1 VLRRVPPDEA
11 CGGATGFSP
20 WGSTL
25 NSISK
30 CLSRSFFASLTVL
43 VACLMIFSAV
53 VQGGYDVETVLRK
66 PLAIVQFT
74 VDWYRREKR
83 VIRQNEVLYGYL

>member
-1 VLRRVPPDEA
+1 MAGMEII
-11 CGGATGFSP
+11 
-20 WGSTL
+20 TL
-25 NSISK
+25 NPISK

-66 PLAIVQFT
+66 PLAIVHLT
-74 VDWYRREKR
+74 VDWSRK
-83 VIRQNEVLYGYL
+83 INGL

>member
-1 VLRRVPPDEA
+1 MA
-11 CGGATGFSP
+11 GMGII
-20 WGSTL
+20 TL

-43 VACLMIFSAV
+43 VAWLMIFSAV

-66 PLAIVQFT
+66 PLAIVKLT
-74 VDWYRREKR
+74 VDCYRKEK
-83 VIRQNEVLYGYL
+83 EL